1 MGKTLGLLIQ
11 RIRGKVGL
19 SGEMNKT
26 LKLILTAML
35 FLLFQLGSWNQAHA
49 KIYKYR
55 DKDGTWAF
63 TDDPSVIPD
72 LEEAEETDSVKGE
85 IVKDLRGKLSRAA
98 PPRNKVEEA
107 RNATVAIKNSLGIGS
122 GFFITQE
129 GYILTNRHVIQG
141 DETKVNKWEKKL
153 EKEKERLVQES
164 ELILREQKRLK
175 EVKAFLDSQGRRAP
189 ADLLSVYLM
198 DKRNLD
204 AYIDRHR
211 KRKEAFEKGSEA
223 LADLKARM
231 RDAYANQIV
240 LIDDTEL
247 SVSVVATSY
256 DYDIALLRLYGYRCP
271 FLEPAAP
278 RQLEHGTPLYAIGS
292 PLRLM
297 HSVTSGIYSGI
308 RQLSGQQYIQTNAQ
322 INPGNSGGPLVTKG
336 GKVIGINTWKAL
348 GPNIE
353 GIGFAIPIAAALGE
367 FERYLGQVR
376 EPD

>member
-1 MGKTLGLLIQ
+1 
-11 RIRGKVGL
+11 
-19 SGEMNKT
+19 
-26 LKLILTAML
+26 
-35 FLLFQLGSWNQAHA
+35 
-49 KIYKYR
+49 
-55 DKDGTWAF
+55 
-63 TDDPSVIPD
+63 
-72 LEEAEETDSVKGE
+72 
-85 IVKDLRGKLSRAA
+85 
-98 PPRNKVEEA
+98 
-107 RNATVAIKNSLGIGS
+107 
-122 GFFITQE
+122 
-129 GYILTNRHVIQG
+129 
-141 DETKVNKWEKKL
+141 
-153 EKEKERLVQES
+153 
-164 ELILREQKRLK
+164 
-175 EVKAFLDSQGRRAP
+175 
-189 ADLLSVYLM
+189 M

-256 DYDIALLRLYGYRCP
+256 HYDIALLRLYGYKCP

-278 RQLEHGTPLYAIGS
+278 RQLEHGAPLYAIGN

-297 HSVTSGIYSGI
+297 HSVTSGIYSGM

-322 INPGNSGGPLVTKG
+322 INPGNSGGPLVTKD

-353 GIGFAIPIAAALGE
+353 GIGFAIPIATALVE

-376 EPD
+376 KPD